1 MLPYIAESGGV
12 RLAIRLTPRAHRN
25 AVDGIEPGGDGRA
38 VLRLR
43 LVAPPVEG
51 AANIA
56 LIAFLADAL
65 ALRKSDI
72 TLRSGHTSRTKIL
85 HLAGEPVALLA
96 RLATW
101 IKAAAPGLA

>member
-1 MLPYIAESGGV
+1 M
-12 RLAIRLTPRAHRN
+12 RLAVRLTPRAHRN
-25 AVDGIEPGGDGRA
+25 AIDGIEPGADGRA

-43 LVAPPVEG
+43 LVAPPVEN
-51 AANIA
+51 AANAA
-56 LIAFLADAL
+56 LIAFLADGL

-72 TLRSGHTSRTKIL
+72 TLRSGHTGRTKIL

-101 IKAAAPGLA
+101 INATASAPP